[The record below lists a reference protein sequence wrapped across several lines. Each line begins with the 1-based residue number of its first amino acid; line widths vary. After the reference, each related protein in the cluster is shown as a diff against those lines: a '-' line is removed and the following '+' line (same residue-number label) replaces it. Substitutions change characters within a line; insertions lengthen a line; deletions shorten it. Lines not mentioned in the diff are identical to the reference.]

1 MNNLLAKT
9 DRKQQTI
16 GYGYDALYR
25 LTGKTY
31 PDQRR
36 MVSGGEWCQS
46 AISLSQTKW
55 FLTPFSRQWMTG
67 YAARPLAAPSDR
79 EPPTT
84 STIGTPGDPHP
95 ASGGESPFPLDL
107 YLSWMTPFSPDP
119 SETRT

>member
-16 GYGYDALYR
+16 GYAYDALYR
-25 LTGKTY
+25 LTRKTY

-55 FLTPFSRQWMTG
+55 FLTPF
-67 YAARPLAAPSDR
+67 PD
-79 EPPTT
+79 
-84 STIGTPGDPHP
+84 
-95 ASGGESPFPLDL
+95 SGGG
-107 YLSWMTPFSPDP
+107 MTLRAAITG
-119 SETRT
+119 TRPIRIAQRRLLMP

>member
-1 MNNLLAKT
+1 MNNLRSKT

-55 FLTPFSRQWMTG
+55 FLTPFS
-67 YAARPLAAPSDR
+67 
-79 EPPTT
+79 
-84 STIGTPGDPHP
+84 
-95 ASGGESPFPLDL
+95 
-107 YLSWMTPFSPDP
+107 PDP
-119 SETRT
+119 ILNRNLHGEVPWKVRVLWHAGSLNRSGEWLGFFG